1 MEGYPMAA
9 GGMASDAEASS
20 GAVSGSDMIDGNQ
33 RETQIDEKEYH
44 SEKDNV
50 EMRRRSGGGEEEGW
64 ERKARLFG
72 GA

>member
-1 MEGYPMAA
+1 
-9 GGMASDAEASS
+9 
-20 GAVSGSDMIDGNQ
+20 MIDGNQ